1 MENIMKKYVLTIVS
15 FVLIFNYQAFGQ
27 IKDAGMGVRAR
38 PLDLSSVRL
47 LGGALKQAQDLDAK
61 YLLELE
67 PDVGRHGRRTFEGAS
82 GLHRQGAKGSPGKTR
97 RRLSLCS
104 GGCTGVL

>member
-47 LGGALKQAQDLDAK
+47 LGGPLKQAQDLDAK

-67 PDVGRHGRRTFEGAS
+67 PDRMLAYYRQRAGLEQKAKPYGGWGGDEVGRGQHLTPR
-82 GLHRQGAKGSPGKTR
+82 
-97 RRLSLCS
+97 
-104 GGCTGVL
+104 